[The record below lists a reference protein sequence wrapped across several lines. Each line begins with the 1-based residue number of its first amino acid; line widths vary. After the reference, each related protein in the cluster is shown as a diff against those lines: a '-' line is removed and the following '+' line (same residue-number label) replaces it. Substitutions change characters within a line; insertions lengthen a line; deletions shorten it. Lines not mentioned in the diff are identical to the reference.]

1 MYRLERNKKLVGVNV
16 RRYLLNCHESNH
28 PVSMAEI
35 YDFCPLHKN
44 GKRNEQARK
53 ILKEYAKYGVI
64 KAVNENLYEI
74 LQPECI
80 LDDLKKN
87 EAAYDIGSPTGFPPK
102 PPMPLPIFG
111 EKQVSGRLKMFREY
125 LAKHIIYC
133 HKNNYSIRSRDLRKY
148 SDYKLQ
154 KQDHYT
160 PSNLIK
166 TMQSLLKAGA
176 LKRSHVPGYYT
187 VEKIEILL
195 NMLEPEDREIFREMK
210 PKKTGM
216 GRPRKSDDECTREEA
231 AKRDKDHERYLANKA
246 RIDALYPQT
255 PDWLVM
261 TESVIMNMNGTARH
275 TPEIDGRWREFCR

>member
-16 RRYLLNCHESNH
+16 RRYLLNCHESSR

-53 ILKEYAKYGVI
+53 ILKEYIKYGVV
-64 KAVNENLYEI
+64 KVVNENSYEI
-74 LQPECI
+74 LQPDCI
-80 LDDLKKN
+80 LDDLKRN
-87 EAAYDIGSPTGFPPK
+87 EATYDIGSPAGFPPK

-111 EKQVSGRLKMFREY
+111 GEQVSGRLKIFREY

-133 HKNNYSIRSRDLRKY
+133 HKNGYSIRSRDLRKY

-166 TMQSLLKAGA
+166 TMQSLQKSGA
-176 LKRSHVPGYYT
+176 IKRSHIPGYYT
-187 VEKIEILL
+187 AEKIEVLL
-195 NMLEPEDREIFREMK
+195 NMLEPADREIFREMV
-210 PKKTGM
+210 PKKI
-216 GRPRKSDDECTREEA
+216 GRPSKAKDECTPDELQKQE
-231 AKRDKDHERYLANKA
+231 KDRLRHWQNRQSMSKERQH
-246 RIDALYPQT
+246 DAT
-255 PDWLVM
+255 PAWLVM

>member
-16 RRYLLNCHESNH
+16 RRYLLNCHESGH

-87 EAAYDIGSPTGFPPK
+87 EATYDIGSPAGFPPK

-111 EKQVSGRLKMFREY
+111 GEQVSGRLKIFREY

-160 PSNLIK
+160 PSNLVK
-166 TMQSLLKAGA
+166 TMQSILKAGA
-176 LKRSHVPGYYT
+176 IKRSHIPGYYT
-187 VEKIEILL
+187 AEKIEVLL
-195 NMLEPEDREIFREMK
+195 NMLEPEDREIFRVMK
-210 PKKTGM
+210 PEKAGM
-216 GRPRKSDDECTREEA
+216 GRPRKSDDGCTREEA

-246 RIDALYPQT
+246 RIDALYPQM

-261 TESVIMNMNGTARH
+261 TESVIMNMNGTARN